1 MESDIASQI
10 KTTIHAMIYNMRKYL
25 LHVLIISFVFLYPL
39 ILHARICKAENG
51 RGIDI
56 VIKDSKGNQVGLYEE
71 SHALVIGIDNYTKGW
86 SRLTNAVK
94 DADAIAEELEKQGF
108 EVTLRKDLRGT
119 ALREELRQFFVIK
132 GKNSEARLLLW
143 FSGHGHT
150 LDGEGFLIPSD
161 APPHTAGQFK
171 VTSLHMR
178 DFGGFVRLA
187 KSKHVLSIFDSCFA
201 GTIFNTRSGVPS
213 PAITRATVLPVRQFL
228 TSGDAN
234 QQVSDDGSFRELF
247 LRAIRGEEWADA
259 NDDGYLTGSELGNY
273 LSDRVTNLTNAA
285 QIPRYG
291 KLLDVKYDRGDFVF
305 ALDESQTQLPVS
317 PKETGEL
324 DFGDIDA
331 EMEKTK
337 KIAEIRNLWS
347 KWQNNLN
354 TAYDKAL
361 KYDKDAYLSASKKAQ
376 VWKRLANSF
385 SQDNPYST
393 EDQLIRSKAVERF
406 KYWRNYKEPTPPVTS
421 RQEPS
426 YVGTSIIKLRSSY
439 KTLSDSQVDS
449 IPNVYI
455 SKKKDWGFYGHST
468 ISHNYEKRSINGD
481 GVVIDHATGLMWH
494 QNGSEEGMSVGRAKW
509 WAGHSSKGYAGYH
522 DWRLPTLEEA
532 VSLLQFDKNDRG
544 LYIDPVFSDK
554 QSYIWTGDIYGS
566 EAAWHV
572 GFGYGGV
579 GWFNGID
586 DDRYHVRPVRSVR

>member
-1 MESDIASQI
+1 
-10 KTTIHAMIYNMRKYL
+10 
-25 LHVLIISFVFLYPL
+25 
-39 ILHARICKAENG
+39 
-51 RGIDI
+51 
-56 VIKDSKGNQVGLYEE
+56 
-71 SHALVIGIDNYTKGW
+71 
-86 SRLTNAVK
+86 
-94 DADAIAEELEKQGF
+94 
-108 EVTLRKDLRGT
+108 
-119 ALREELRQFFVIK
+119 
-132 GKNSEARLLLW
+132 LW

-161 APPHTAGQFK
+161 APIHTSGQFK

-187 KSKHVLSIFDSCFA
+187 ESKHVLSIFDSCFA

-259 NDDGYLTGSELGNY
+259 NKDGYLTGSELGNF

-285 QIPRYG
+285 QIPRQG

-305 ALDESQTQLPVS
+305 ALNEPQLQLPILPV
-317 PKETGEL
+317 ETGGL
-324 DFGDIDA
+324 DFGDIEA
-331 EMEKTK
+331 EREKAR
-337 KIAEIRNLWS
+337 KIAEIKELWS

-361 KYDKDAYLSASKKAQ
+361 KYDKDTYLSSSKKAQ
-376 VWKRLANSF
+376 AWKRIVDTF
-385 SQDNPYST
+385 RQDNPYST
-393 EDQLIRSKAVERF
+393 EDQLIRSKAVERME
-406 KYWRNYKEPTPPVTS
+406 YWRNYREPTPPVTIQ
-421 RQEPS
+421 QEPS
-426 YVGTSIIKLRSSY
+426 YGSAISTTLRSSY
-439 KTLSDSQVDS
+439 ETLSASQVHS

-455 SKKKDWGFYGHST
+455 SEKSHKGFYGHST

-494 QNGSEEGMSVGRAKW
+494 QSGSEETMSFGRAKW

-532 VSLLQFDKNDRG
+532 TTLLEFDKNNSD
-544 LYIDPVFSDK
+544 LYIDPVFSGK
-554 QSYIWTGDIYGS
+554 QVSIWTGDRHPS
-566 EAAWHV
+566 EAAWGV
-572 GFGYGGV
+572 NFGYGGRV
-579 GWFNGID
+579 HWG
-586 DDRYHVRPVRSVR
+586 YHISSYGVSVRPVRSME